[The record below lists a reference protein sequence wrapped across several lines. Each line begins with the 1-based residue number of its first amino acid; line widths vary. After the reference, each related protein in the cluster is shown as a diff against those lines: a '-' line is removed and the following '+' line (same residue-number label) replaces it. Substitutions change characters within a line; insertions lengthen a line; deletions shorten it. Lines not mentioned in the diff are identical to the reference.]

1 MRALT
6 REQHLRASQHGLSLL
21 PRSPADLRAG
31 ACLHG
36 AVGLSVGRCM
46 CLRLSAL
53 AAYVRVSGLLYLLL
67 HVDEYLLT
75 YLNISESLG
84 LRLYLGICYLHL

>member
-1 MRALT
+1 
-6 REQHLRASQHGLSLL
+6 
-21 PRSPADLRAG
+21 
-31 ACLHG
+31 
-36 AVGLSVGRCM
+36 M

-53 AAYVRVSGLLYLLL
+53 AAYVRVSGLPYLLL